1 MSSYP
6 RFFVPP
12 QSIITASTETREV
25 LLPPEASHH
34 AKTVLRLRVGEKLW
48 AHDGQNRAFLCE
60 IVELSSTVRTSI
72 LEEVALASEPQTR
85 LTIAQSLPKT
95 GEKIEQV
102 LQHGTEVGAAGF
114 LVFES
119 ERSVARLE
127 NNKTEKKAEKKIE
140 RWRGIVQSA
149 AEQSGRGVLPS
160 VEWVGSNKNLAKRFS
175 EFDAVVIFHEK
186 ASGSLAAHLPEGQ
199 NILLLI
205 GPEGGFSER
214 EVGVFTEAG
223 AVSLSLGPR
232 VLRTETA
239 ALVALA
245 QILVLRA

>member
-12 QSIITASTETREV
+12 QSITIATGEV

-34 AKTVLRLRVGEKLW
+34 AKTVLRLRVGEKFW

-60 IVELSSTVRTSI
+60 ISELASTVRTVI
-72 LEEVALASEPQTR
+72 LEEVVLTTEPLLR
-85 LTIAQSLPKT
+85 LTVAQSLPKT

-114 LVFES
+114 LIFES

-127 NNKTEKKAEKKIE
+127 GNKTEKKIE

-149 AEQSGRGVLPS
+149 AEQSGRGVLPG
-160 VEWVGSNKNLAKRFS
+160 VKWVGSSKNLIKHFG

-186 ASGSLAAHLPEGQ
+186 ATELLTTHLPEGQ

-214 EVGVFTEAG
+214 EVLVFAEAG

-245 QILVLRA
+245 QILVLRN